1 METAQTAFRA
11 PLELV
16 HEFDAP
22 KQRVF
27 NAFSTAEALGQWWGP
42 VECKNTVIKLD
53 FRTGGIFHFKMKM
66 QGHVSYGR
74 FIFGA
79 IQPYDLIEFTNAFAD
94 AAARVVKAPF
104 DIDLPMEI
112 FYRLVFTEHNG
123 KTRITLTGIPVNP
136 TKSEEDGF
144 IFINA
149 DMHKGFGATFDKLA
163 QYLSVNQ

>member
-11 PLELV
+11 PLELA

-22 KQRVF
+22 KQTVF
-27 NAFSTAEALGQWWGP
+27 NAFSTADALGQWWGP
-42 VECKNTVIKLD
+42 VECKNSVITLD
-53 FRTGGIFHFKMKM
+53 FRTGGIFHFKMEM

-79 IQPYDLIEFTNAFAD
+79 IQPYDLLEFTNAFAD
-94 AAARVVKAPF
+94 AEAQVVKAPF

-136 TKSEEDGF
+136 SKSEADGF
-144 IFINA
+144 ISIDA
-149 DMHKGFGATFDKLA
+149 DMHKGFAATFDKLA
-163 QYLSVNQ
+163 QYLAEKQ